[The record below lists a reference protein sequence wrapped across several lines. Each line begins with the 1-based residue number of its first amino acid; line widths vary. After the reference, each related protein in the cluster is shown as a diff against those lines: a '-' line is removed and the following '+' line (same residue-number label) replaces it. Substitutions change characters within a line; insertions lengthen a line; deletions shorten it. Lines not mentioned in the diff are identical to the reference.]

1 MHLPIGHMNWTGQDT
16 SYSISKI
23 KGKLMVRSKGSM
35 QRSKKVSIALL
46 LPLCDDTACC
56 IHLPLIIYD
65 FVNKAVHTYLF
76 E

>member
-1 MHLPIGHMNWTGQDT
+1 
-16 SYSISKI
+16 
-23 KGKLMVRSKGSM
+23 MVRSKGSM
-35 QRSKKVSIALL
+35 QKSKKVSIALL